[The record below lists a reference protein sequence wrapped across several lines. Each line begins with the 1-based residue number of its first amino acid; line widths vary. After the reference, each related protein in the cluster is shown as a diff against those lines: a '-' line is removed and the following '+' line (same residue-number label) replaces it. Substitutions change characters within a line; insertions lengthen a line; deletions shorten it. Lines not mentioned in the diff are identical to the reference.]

1 MVVFWE
7 MKDIFN
13 LNTLKHVML
22 TSLAVASAPGAAG
35 TLYIR
40 HLTEE
45 SPLIGSLKLASRPRA
60 TSEQQSFT
68 KDMLA
73 SSDSRLR
80 TRLEEDQNSRLTAAS

>member
-45 SPLIGSLKLASRPRA
+45 SPLTGSLKLASRPRA
-60 TSEQQSFT
+60 T
-68 KDMLA
+68 